1 MLKWLK
7 RIFNMENTT
16 TATENAS
23 AAQISAAQQIPQTRT
38 PLVRKFEIAV
48 YDITLNEASGKEEYR
63 PIAYSQ
69 PVIIEATSPADLK
82 SKLGIYRQ
90 CGQFAKV
97 IREVDPPPQTK
108 NVALQQQPTSVQREA
123 APIVQPTPTA
133 TTGQIEVPR
142 PEVCQKQK
150 PRIYRLGDIEIKDD
164 NGKIYQ
170 KQWMKLTDNEA
181 ANFRVINDK
190 NNSITSLAGKH
201 IEMKKWVLVENVD
214 DDETSSLEEN
224 MQ

>member
-1 MLKWLK
+1 
-7 RIFNMENTT
+7 MENTT
-16 TATENAS
+16 TDTETAS
-23 AAQISAAQQIPQTRT
+23 AAQLSAVQQTPQTRA

-97 IREVDPPPQTK
+97 IREVDPLPQAR
-108 NVALQQQPTSVQREA
+108 NPAPQQQPAPVQHEA
-123 APIVQPTPTA
+123 MLTIQPTPAAAPNQTS
-133 TTGQIEVPR
+133 ISH
-142 PEVCQKQK
+142 PEVCQKLK

-170 KQWMKLTDNEA
+170 KQWMKLTDSEA

-214 DDETSSLEEN
+214 EDETSSIEEN

>member
-16 TATENAS
+16 TTEN
-23 AAQISAAQQIPQTRT
+23 ISAVQPSAVQKTLQTRT

-63 PIAYSQ
+63 PIAYEQ
-69 PVIIEATSPADLK
+69 PVVIEATSPADLK

-97 IREVDPPPQTK
+97 IREVDPPPPQSR
-108 NVALQQQPTSVQREA
+108 NPALLQQSSNVPVQHEANTDVPVASVINQDTEHNT
-123 APIVQPTPTA
+123 IS
-133 TTGQIEVPR
+133 R
-142 PEVCQKQK
+142 PKQK

-170 KQWMKLTDNEA
+170 KQWMKLTDSEA

-201 IEMKKWVLVENVD
+201 IEMKKWVLVEDVD
-214 DDETSSLEEN
+214 EDETSSIEEN

>member
-1 MLKWLK
+1 
-7 RIFNMENTT
+7 MENTT
-16 TATENAS
+16 TATETTS
-23 AAQISAAQQIPQTRT
+23 AAQPSAVQQTPQART

-48 YDITLNEASGKEEYR
+48 YDITLNEVSGKEEYR

-97 IREVDPPPQTK
+97 IREVDSPQAR
-108 NVALQQQPTSVQREA
+108 NPAPQQQPASVQPEA
-123 APIVQPTPTA
+123 APTVQSIPAATA
-133 TTGQIEVPR
+133 NQTSSSQ
-142 PEVCQKQK
+142 PEVCHKQK

-170 KQWMKLTDNEA
+170 KQWMKLTDSEA

-190 NNSITSLAGKH
+190 NNSITSMAGKH

-214 DDETSSLEEN
+214 DDETLSLEEN